1 MKLYFAPR
9 TCSLSPAII
18 LQELDL
24 PHQMIRVDNATKR
37 TADGRDFLAINP
49 KGYVAALE
57 LDNGFI
63 LTEGPVILQYLA
75 DLRPDAGLAPPA
87 GSWQRLRLQEWLNFI
102 SSELHAGVAPLF
114 NTALPAAARDH
125 FRARVAVR
133 MAVVECALQGQQY
146 LAGDSFSVADALLYT
161 VLQWFAW
168 FDMPLSAWPA
178 VTAWSG
184 RVAARPAVQL
194 AHIRHG

>member
-9 TCSLSPAII
+9 TCSLAPAII

-57 LDNGFI
+57 LDNGNI

-87 GSWQRLRLQEWLNFI
+87 GSWERLRLQEWLNFI

-114 NTALPAAARDH
+114 NTSLPAAVRDH
-125 FRARVAVR
+125 FRARVEVR
-133 MAVVECALQGQQY
+133 MTVIESALQRQQY
-146 LAGDSFSVADALLYT
+146 LAGASFSVADAFLHT

-168 FDMPLSAWPA
+168 FDMPLTAWPA
-178 VTAWSG
+178 VAAWDQLL
-184 RVAARPAVQL
+184 AARPAVQA
-194 AHIRHG
+194 AHIHHG